1 MSDIE
6 HLFTCLLGVCMY
18 FLEKC
23 LLSPLPIFQLDYM
36 LGFGFFWGLVC
47 VCVCVCVCSLHILV
61 INSLFYLSFTT
72 VFSHSV
78 GSLLVLLR
86 VSLTVQKLFIL
97 L

>member
-36 LGFGFFWGLVC
+36 LGFGFFGGL
-47 VCVCVCVCSLHILV
+47 VCVCVCSLHILV